1 MFKSKQFFVAL
12 GLAILIGALV
22 GGVYITQKNNLPE
35 IFDYVPTGM
44 DQVMINRAE
53 QNIQNNTNM
62 LVEIPQAVQE
72 QFQQIKVMLIAQDE
86 SFSGE
91 QLLFI
96 QTKSGFSPENF
107 LQTINPEDETIS
119 TYLRLADGQYLFAP
133 QKLVQEYS
141 KPTKEEALF
150 YQPQLK
156 KYISKIRRS
165 SLSVISHNN
174 ELLNMQKQYSS
185 LLDSAEYLLMH
196 ISSDKG
202 KFDFSSYVL
211 FSKPQ
216 TGLQTL
222 FNPEFK
228 SSLTESTIA
237 YLEIG
242 KILAGIDFSSQD
254 GTSSMYAELAK
265 KILSNNL
272 AIVVSK
278 GANIMNLG
286 ITILSEDE
294 TLFSD
299 LEMFFPF
306 VSLRL
311 QEYFGIP
318 EDQITSVQQPG
329 KIGYDVMIQGIQK
342 IGIYLEK
349 SDNETKLTIGN
360 PIIEGKKKKFP
371 KYSKNTLVVLHVDMN
386 QLLGLYKQFANIGA
400 NPGLLN
406 ESQQNALDQ
415 MKDKILYG
423 EVSVD
428 EEKIS
433 IEGSIK

>member
-12 GLAILIGALV
+12 GLAILIWALV
-22 GGVYITQKNNLPE
+22 WGVYITQKNNLPE

-53 QNIQNNTNM
+53 KNIQNNTNM

-86 SFSGE
+86 SFSWE

-96 QTKSGFSPENF
+96 QTKSGFSPEDF

-141 KPTKEEALF
+141 KPTKENALF

-196 ISSDKG
+196 ISSDKW

-216 TGLQTL
+216 TWLQTL
-222 FNPEFK
+222 FKPEFK

-242 KILAGIDFSSQD
+242 KILAWIDFSSQD
-254 GTSSMYAELAK
+254 WTSSMYAELAK

-278 GANIMNLG
+278 WANVMNLW

-306 VSLRL
+306 VSVRL
-311 QEYFGIP
+311 QEYFALP

-329 KIGYDVMIQGIQK
+329 KIWYDVMIQGIQK
-342 IGIYLEK
+342 IWIYLEK
-349 SDNETKLTIGN
+349 SDSETKLTIWN

-386 QLLGLYKQFANIGA
+386 QLLWLYKQFANIWA
-400 NPGLLN
+400 NPWLLN

-415 MKDKILYG
+415 MKDKILYW